1 MNRKAIFIVLI
12 PVILII
18 LLISTCKNNEQEV
31 KENSLKIEQIQ
42 TIVSQDNAFE
52 VVRLNIN
59 GCHFLLVKE
68 RGEYR
73 CFSFLVHD
81 PKCYNCLAMK
91 PLYVNVNE
99 KMTNVDINNILEYN
113 RQLYEKEL
121 KARTNVQVRN

>member
-1 MNRKAIFIVLI
+1 MNRKIVFSVLI
-12 PVILII
+12 AIILVI

-31 KENSLKIEQIQ
+31 KENDLNIEQVQ
-42 TIVSQDNAFE
+42 TVVSQDNAFE

-59 GCHFLLVKE
+59 GCQFLLVRE

-81 PKCYNCLAMK
+81 PKCINCLAMK
-91 PLYVNVNE
+91 PPYVNVNE
-99 KMTNVDINNILEYN
+99 KMTNVDVNNILEYN

-121 KARTNVQVRN
+121 KARTNIQVRN